1 MYADFS
7 NSYNTND
14 ENILDK
20 IHVVEGESPA
30 VLLNIFLFYL
40 HLLEAGIAVARVYDS
55 FVKVVRSNF
64 GPLYDSYDRTLIH
77 RDVSM
82 DMMKS
87 KIVSTYSSL
96 RDLGDQFMLQDSS
109 YKKLLEELEEDIML
123 ALQDSNLAR
132 NYNLIRMMNLVI
144 ILTCMFIETKQQ
156 HGHAAV
162 RPLYSKR
169 VLQRGGSTSKR
180 STSDEVILNSNCR
193 FHDKG
198 APHLLKNCY
207 KMRDPVGFSQRTAIR
222 S

>member
-1 MYADFS
+1 VEILNARDDSLLEKFILVFLKMYADFS

-132 NYNLIRMMNLVI
+132 NYNLIRLIVYNNISVD
-144 ILTCMFIETKQQ
+144 
-156 HGHAAV
+156 
-162 RPLYSKR
+162 Y
-169 VLQRGGSTSKR
+169 
-180 STSDEVILNSNCR
+180 
-193 FHDKG
+193 
-198 APHLLKNCY
+198 
-207 KMRDPVGFSQRTAIR
+207 
-222 S
+222 